1 MNNESVRSIHSKT
14 LVRHWLTGASGAT
27 WLLCGALATAG
38 PIYQGALGTSP
49 GAQGWSAG
57 VFPPASESVAAGA
70 VTLDTTFSNALQ
82 AGYVYMLPVDSTAG
96 FTLSFTTQ
104 LLAESHTGN
113 PNRAGFSVI
122 LLDDAHQGIELGFW
136 TDQVWAQAVGFTKA
150 ETAAFDTTAMTDYLL
165 RLDSGSYALWANG
178 SALLS
183 GAMRDYSA
191 FGFPYTLPNFLFMGD
206 DTTSALARVRIAEV
220 GVVVPEPPT
229 WALLFGCLLLLA
241 RPTWTS
247 RSSSRPWSWFRPTES
262 AGP

>member
-1 MNNESVRSIHSKT
+1 MTNESTRSIRSKP

-27 WLLCGALATAG
+27 WLLCGALANAG

-49 GAQGWSAG
+49 GVQGWTAF
-57 VFPPASESVAAGA
+57 VPPPTSESVTAGA
-70 VTLDTTFSNALQ
+70 VTLDTTVSNALQ
-82 AGYVYMLPVDSTAG
+82 AGYAYGLPVDSAAG

-178 SALLS
+178 AALLQ

-191 FGFPYTLPNFLFMGD
+191 SGPIYNLTNFLFLGD
-206 DTTSALARVRIAEV
+206 DTTSAAARVRIAEV
-220 GVVVPEPPT
+220 GVVVPEPPA
-229 WALLFGCLLLLA
+229 WALLCGGLLLLA
-241 RPTWTS
+241 RPTSTS
-247 RSSSRPWSWFRPTES
+247 RWSFHPITS
-262 AGP
+262 ASP

>member
-1 MNNESVRSIHSKT
+1 MKTETVPSIDT
-14 LVRHWLTGASGAT
+14 RRLLRHWLTCASGAT
-27 WLLCGALATAG
+27 WLLCCALTHAG
-38 PIYQGALGTSP
+38 PIYDGALGTSP
-49 GAQGWSAG
+49 GAQGWIAFVPS
-57 VFPPASESVAAGA
+57 ASESVAAGA
-70 VTLDTTFSNALQ
+70 VTLDTTADTIAQ
-82 AGYVYMLPVDSTAG
+82 AGYMYSLPIDSGAG

-113 PNRAGFSVI
+113 SNRAGFSVI

-191 FGFPYTLPNFLFMGD
+191 FGFPYTLPNFLFLGD

-220 GVVVPEPPT
+220 GVVVPEPPA
-229 WALLFGCLLLLA
+229 WALLFGGLLLLA

-247 RSSSRPWSWFRPTES
+247 RSSFHPTEAAS
-262 AGP
+262 P